1 MTNVKPVHLK
11 LNDDEPV
18 SIFFIVDAA
27 GIEAGKQVYVDYGDR
42 QSGAVCPWL
51 DKDPGSSDDEGYYF
65 KSRYQKHKTSNNKK
79 STRLLRL
86 AIRVLAQSVPSERP
100 SIVCMKKKKNENR
113 HVHFLSQARPYP
125 GLPKKTKRQLPRMRR
140 QASLMKKLQ
149 MHIRYQ
155 L

>member
-86 AIRVLAQSVPSERP
+86 AIRVLAQSAPSERP
-100 SIVCMKKKKNENR
+100 SIVCMKKKTR
-113 HVHFLSQARPYP
+113 IVMCIFFHRRDPTLASQRRPN
-125 GLPKKTKRQLPRMRR
+125 GSCQG
-140 QASLMKKLQ
+140 
-149 MHIRYQ
+149 
-155 L
+155 